1 MNLSDVSK
9 QLARERRA
17 AYDAAYRLAN
27 AERYKRRKRKPLTPD
42 ARRRKAEY
50 DKERQRSGKHVTLI
64 DRPILAIDGEGVTDG
79 NGNHRYIML
88 AASNGAHVDA
98 HVLTTRQCFD
108 FLLSLPQR
116 HLIVGFS
123 INYDVAMWLR
133 WVPRDSLE
141 YLWKRGRMRWNEYSV
156 QWAPGKYFNLKH
168 DDGRKVRIY
177 DVFGFFQHSFVSAL
191 QEWKVGTVE
200 EVSRI
205 AEMKASRAQF
215 SDESAEQMLAYCLE
229 ECRLLVEMMG
239 KLRDA
244 LIEGGIP
251 IEQWYG
257 AGAIAAAIM
266 KKEGVKKY
274 LERLPPEKYSIPI
287 MSAYFGGRFELYRS
301 GEHMGVYTY
310 DIRSA
315 YPHIM
320 HSLPCLTHMTYREEP
335 GYVESEYG
343 LYHVEWDIPK
353 EAPWPPFPYRLRD
366 RRIIY
371 PYRGSGY
378 YHAAEVR
385 SAMRFYPRGI
395 TCRRTILMEPKCPD
409 TCGRFPF
416 RFVPDY
422 FAFRSLLKERG
433 SQAQLTIKLGLNS
446 LYGKTAQG
454 VGFIGPDNEAK
465 KPPFQSYL
473 WAGMITAGTRAML
486 LDAIR
491 QAPEDILWTATDGL
505 VSRVPLWLEC
515 GEKLGKWESGYA
527 DVVFSVQSG
536 VYLVCRGGDMEIRS
550 RGFGKHE
557 TNFYAI
563 RSAYYHDRVSGSFSY
578 TTRRFV
584 GLGGALSR
592 RDFWQYFGKWIE
604 VTRTLN
610 FEQHKRFTVEDSGG
624 VRHLPPGPPLD
635 QDGSMEFVGR
645 TSWTDQWERESDDE
659 SLALLL
665 DGEQP

>member
-1 MNLSDVSK
+1 MNLSEASK
-9 QLARERRA
+9 VHARRRRA
-17 AYDAAYRLAN
+17 VYDAARRLAE
-27 AERYKRRKRKPLTPD
+27 AEYDKGRKRASLTPD
-42 ARRRKAEY
+42 ARKRKAEY
-50 DKERQRSGKHVTLI
+50 DKGRRRDGKHITLI

-88 AASNGAHVDA
+88 AASNGTHVDA
-98 HVLTTRQCFD
+98 HMLTTRQCFD

-116 HLIVGFS
+116 HLVVGFS

-191 QEWKVGTVE
+191 QEWKVGTTE

-320 HSLPCLTHMTYREEP
+320 RSLPCLTHATYRESK
-335 GYVESEYG
+335 GFIESEWG
-343 LYHVEWDIPK
+343 LYEVEWNVSK
-353 EAPWPPFPYRLRD
+353 SAPWPPFPFRLRD

-371 PYRGSGY
+371 PYSGKGW
-378 YHAAEVR
+378 YHASEVR
-385 SAMRFYPRGI
+385 AAVRAFGSAI
-395 TCRRTILMEPKCPD
+395 TIRSSIIIDLHCPD
-409 TCGRFPF
+409 GLCQPF
-416 RFVPDY
+416 GFIPAY
-422 FAFRSLLKERG
+422 FKFRSLLKERG

-454 VGFIGPDNEAK
+454 VGFIGPDNEAR

-515 GEKLGKWESGYA
+515 GEELGKWESSYA

-536 VYLVCRGGDMEIRS
+536 VYLICRGGDMEIRS
-550 RGFGKHE
+550 RGFGKAE
-557 TNFYAI
+557 SNFYGI
-563 RSAYYHDRVSGSFSY
+563 RAAYYRDRVGGSFTY
-578 TTRRFV
+578 EARRFV

-592 RDFWQYFGKWIE
+592 RDFWKHFGKWVE

-624 VRHLPPGPPLD
+624 IRHLPPGPPVD
-635 QDGSMEFVGR
+635 QDGSMEFVAR

-659 SLALLL
+659 SLVLLL

>member
-1 MNLSDVSK
+1 
-9 QLARERRA
+9 
-17 AYDAAYRLAN
+17 
-27 AERYKRRKRKPLTPD
+27 
-42 ARRRKAEY
+42 
-50 DKERQRSGKHVTLI
+50 
-64 DRPILAIDGEGVTDG
+64 
-79 NGNHRYIML
+79 ML
-88 AASNGAHVDA
+88 AASNGTHVDA
-98 HVLTTRQCFD
+98 HMLTTRQCFD

-116 HLIVGFS
+116 HLVVGFS

-191 QEWKVGTVE
+191 QEWKVGTTE

-320 HSLPCLTHMTYREEP
+320 RSLPCLTHATYRESK
-335 GYVESEYG
+335 GFIESEWG
-343 LYHVEWDIPK
+343 LYEVEWNVSK
-353 EAPWPPFPYRLRD
+353 SAPWPPFPFRLRD

-371 PYRGSGY
+371 PYSGKGW
-378 YHAAEVR
+378 YHASEVR
-385 SAMRFYPRGI
+385 AAVRAFGSAI
-395 TCRRTILMEPKCPD
+395 TIRSSIIIDLHCPD
-409 TCGRFPF
+409 GLCQPF
-416 RFVPDY
+416 GFIPAY
-422 FAFRSLLKERG
+422 FKFRSLLKERG

-454 VGFIGPDNEAK
+454 VGFIGPDNEAR

-515 GEKLGKWESGYA
+515 GEELGKWESSYA

-536 VYLVCRGGDMEIRS
+536 VYLICRGGDMEIRS
-550 RGFGKHE
+550 RGFGKAE
-557 TNFYAI
+557 SNFYGI
-563 RSAYYHDRVSGSFSY
+563 RAAYYRDRVGGSFTY
-578 TTRRFV
+578 EARRFV

-592 RDFWQYFGKWIE
+592 RDFWKHFGKWVE

-624 VRHLPPGPPLD
+624 IRHLPPGPPVD
-635 QDGSMEFVGR
+635 QDGSMEFVAR

-659 SLALLL
+659 SLVLLL